1 MEFASKVAKL
11 AMGQKTA
18 LASTANSMLFKLW
31 TRRTQRKSTA
41 ELCYDKT
48 DESFIIPASQKNLS
62 DILGQ

>member
-11 AMGQKTA
+11 ATGQKTA
-18 LASTANSMLFKLW
+18 LASTANSMLFKLR
-31 TRRTQRKSTA
+31 TSRTQRKSNA
-41 ELCYDKT
+41 ELCCDKT